1 MVRSVAWPIFLT
13 PLTLVAT
20 LVVFTAM
27 SSPDRTVA
35 VANDAPPDF
44 VEALSTA
51 GFHPLAVAEPTAA
64 VDDGTTL
71 LATDGQ
77 VVWTSTTND
86 ATLALEHAV
95 RTHRGSGW
103 VLVFQRTPPDDD
115 VLRSLGGLTLRP
127 LSMLFVLY
135 ALVFSL
141 GAISRDRDAQILDVE
156 LSLPMPAWG
165 PVLARWCAS
174 VAILAP
180 AHGLAVLLL
189 QLIMPAT
196 DPLQFLL
203 RGTGAIAAAAAVG
216 VAVAGGAGRRQG
228 FSGPFAA
235 GSIVVAGAFTIG
247 PSLPVAGDWLPIFTL
262 FTDAP
267 GASSLVLG
275 LLAGPMGAWLHAWRG
290 QRVP

>member
-20 LVVFTAM
+20 LVVFAAV

-35 VANDAPPDF
+35 VADDAPTGL
-44 VEALSTA
+44 VEALSDA
-51 GFHPLAVAEPTAA
+51 GFHPLVVPAPITA

-77 VVWTSTTND
+77 VVWTGTTND

-95 RTHRGSGW
+95 RTYRGSGW
-103 VLVFQRTPPDDD
+103 VLVFLRTHPDND
-115 VLRSLGGLTLRP
+115 VLRSLGGLILRP
-127 LSMLFVLY
+127 LAMLFVLY

-156 LSLPMPAWG
+156 LSLPIPAWG
-165 PVLARWCAS
+165 PILARWCAA
-174 VAILAP
+174 VAVLAP

-189 QLIMPAT
+189 QLIMPAA

-216 VAVAGGAGRRQG
+216 VAIAGGAGRRQG
-228 FSGPFAA
+228 FSGPFAV
-235 GSIVVAGAFTIG
+235 GSILVAGAFTVG
-247 PSLPVAGDWLPIFTL
+247 SSLPVAGDWLPIFTL

-267 GASSLVLG
+267 GASSLLIG
-275 LLAGPMGAWLHAWRG
+275 LLSGPMGAWLHAWRE